1 MIIALILPHVKDGEE
16 RGKSKLFLLLCVA
29 IFFLNGSISII
40 SYVHSN
46 SEIATDNNS
55 FLFLLYLFIGVLS
68 AIVYAVYCIKNKD
81 NMFINKPEFSKRQHI
96 LFWFYIVASTLASA
110 VSYLLQLVSAG
121 NLPAV
126 TTYPMVTGGTVVL
139 MGLAGWLIFKE
150 KLNAKNIISIVS
162 TFVATVLFIF

>member
-1 MIIALILPHVKDGEE
+1 M
-16 RGKSKLFLLLCVA
+16 
-29 IFFLNGSISII
+29 
-40 SYVHSN
+40 
-46 SEIATDNNS
+46 
-55 FLFLLYLFIGVLS
+55 
-68 AIVYAVYCIKNKD
+68 
-81 NMFINKPEFSKRQHI
+81 NKPEFSKRQHI

-162 TFVATVLFIF
+162 TFVATVLFMF